1 MNRTDIEAR
10 VLRTVKEQLGTFDP
24 EVTLDSKF
32 VADLGCD
39 SLDRNELV
47 MALEDEFGLEI
58 HDGEAEQI
66 TNSAQVVDWIVKQP
80 GFTAAA

>member
-1 MNRTDIEAR
+1 MNRTDIETR

-24 EVTLDSKF
+24 ALTLDSLF

-39 SLDRNELV
+39 SLDSIELV

-58 HDGEAEQI
+58 PDTEAEQI

-80 GFTAAA
+80 GFGA

>member
-10 VLRTVKEQLGTFDP
+10 VLRVVAAQMGASEKALTP
-24 EVTLDSKF
+24 EATF
-32 VADLGCD
+32 VADLGAD
-39 SLDRNELV
+39 SLDSIELI

-58 HDGEAEQI
+58 AEEDAEQI

-80 GFTAAA
+80 GFGA